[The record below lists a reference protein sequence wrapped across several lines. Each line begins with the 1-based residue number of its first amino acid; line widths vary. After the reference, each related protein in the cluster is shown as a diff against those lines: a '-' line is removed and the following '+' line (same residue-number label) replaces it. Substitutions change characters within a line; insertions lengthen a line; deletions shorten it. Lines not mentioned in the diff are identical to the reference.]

1 MDSLETQWTEQR
13 HEDLDLQLIN
23 IKLFPLFFLRVGVTS
38 FLFLVQQ
45 SFYLTGRAPDS
56 LLRGT
61 GLNPACTWLSSI
73 FLSPEQC
80 VFTTGT
86 SQGCINTDFPY

>member
-23 IKLFPLFFLRVGVTS
+23 IQLFPLFFLCVGVTS
-38 FLFLVQQ
+38 FLFLMQQ
-45 SFYLTGRAPDS
+45 SFYLAGRAPDS

-61 GLNPACTWLSSI
+61 GLNPAVHLAFLYLSVSSVI
-73 FLSPEQC
+73 CLSNRY
-80 VFTTGT
+80 FTGMHK
-86 SQGCINTDFPY
+86 Y